1 MRQAADWL
9 AMTPLTEQSVHQYAQ
24 ALVYMHGRQAPYF
37 AAMHALARRESSEH
51 EAWRLWLAVGD
62 ATARL
67 ISVKSDQRL
76 H

>member
-1 MRQAADWL
+1 
-9 AMTPLTEQSVHQYAQ
+9 MTSLTEQSVHEYAQ
-24 ALVYMHGRQAPYF
+24 ALVFVHGSQAPYF

-62 ATARL
+62 ATAQL
-67 ISVKSDQRL
+67 ISVRSDQRL